1 MSYMSDSPT
10 SPIASASTYRR
21 SVAIRRLIAKRRCRQ
36 RGGIIIGVLFFLL
49 IISMLLIGTATLTTG
64 HQNLEDS
71 DAKYSDALNSAEAG
85 VNYEFRKI
93 SQNPASADQSP
104 GTTYTLGGRTFK
116 VYCTNKDGSTPWDTT
131 GGNLYVISAGTVDR
145 ASRTVKVSVKGFA
158 PPGKYAIYTMD
169 SISIWRGSSMDI
181 IGDVGSNGKLD
192 FTSSPN
198 ITGSVYFNGP
208 DAGWYGT
215 PPGGYT
221 VASSSNPTTWPTVS
235 QVANKTVAGG
245 LATLAVTNDNARAV
259 PPIVGNSI
267 TNSVVLT
274 AGNYYITNMNL
285 TGNNQII
292 FDNRNGPV
300 NIWIGPEGGSGTARF
315 RGGTAAIPISNDAT
329 KACHMYVATQSGID
343 LAGNQQ
349 IDALIY
355 AYNKDAQG
363 NEYGYVQNSGNP
375 TLNGQIIAN
384 KVDINGN
391 ITINYTTDLI
401 KPTSYGYYGYD
412 NSWAELNPR

>member
-1 MSYMSDSPT
+1 M
-10 SPIASASTYRR
+10 I
-21 SVAIRRLIAKRRCRQ
+21 V
-36 RGGIIIGVLFFLL
+36 GVLFFLL

-64 HQNLEDS
+64 HQNLEDV
-71 DAKYSDALNSAEAG
+71 DAKYSDALNAAEAG
-85 VNYEFRKI
+85 VNYEFRKV
-93 SQNPASADQSP
+93 SQNPAAADQYP
-104 GTTYTLGGRTFK
+104 GTVYTLGGRTFK
-116 VYCTNKDGSTPWDTT
+116 VYCANKDGTTPWNTAA
-131 GGNLYVISAGTVDR
+131 GSLYVISTGIVDR
-145 ASRTVKVSVKGFA
+145 TSRTVKVSVKGFA

-181 IGDVGSNGKLD
+181 LGDVGSNGNLD
-192 FTSSPN
+192 FTASPG

-208 DAGWYGT
+208 DAGWYGSP
-215 PPGGYT
+215 PPGYN
-221 VASSSNPTTWPTVS
+221 VVRSSRATTWPTVS
-235 QVANKTVAGG
+235 QIANDTVSGG
-245 LATLAVTNDNARAV
+245 LSTLALSNDNAKAN
-259 PPIVGNSI
+259 PPIVGNAI
-267 TNSVVLT
+267 NDSVTLT
-274 AGNYYITNMNL
+274 AGNYYITSMNL
-285 TGNNQII
+285 TGNDKITL
-292 FDNRNGPV
+292 DNRNGPV
-300 NIWIGPEGGSGTARF
+300 NIWIGPEGGTGTARF
-315 RGGTAAIPISNDAT
+315 RGGTAAVPISTDAA
-329 KACHMYVATQSGID
+329 KACHIYVATQSGID